1 MPVTLIGNYLEKL
14 MGFLK
19 RVNEWLSDVFLW
31 IGGIALVVMTAV
43 SCLNMG
49 LRMMG
54 FPMAGI
60 YDLVCYLGA
69 LVAALPL
76 AYTQLKKGH
85 VAVDIV
91 SLLLPATV
99 RRIGIGISYILGMV
113 FFGAAAWKVGSLA
126 GILRVSGEVSETL
139 KMPFWPFTYAVAA
152 SCALMVFCL
161 LLDVLTMFES
171 PQGGEK

>member
-1 MPVTLIGNYLEKL
+1 
-14 MGFLK
+14 MGLLK
-19 RVNEWLSDVFLW
+19 RINEWLSDVFLW

-43 SCLNMG
+43 SCINMG

-54 FPMAGI
+54 APIAGI

-85 VAVDIV
+85 IAVDIV
-91 SLLLPATV
+91 SLLLPVKV
-99 RRIGIGISYILGMV
+99 RKAGIGISYVLGMV
-113 FFGAAAWKVGSLA
+113 FFGAAAWKITSL
-126 GILRVSGEVSETL
+126 GNILRQAGEVSETL

-161 LLDVLTMFES
+161 LLDVLEMFGS
-171 PQGGEK
+171 PAGGEK

>member
-1 MPVTLIGNYLEKL
+1 

-19 RVNEWLSDVFLW
+19 EINEWVSNVFVW
-31 IGGIALVVMTAV
+31 IGGIALILMTAI

-91 SLLLPATV
+91 TLLLPVQV
-99 RRIGIGISYILGMV
+99 RRIGIGISYVLGMM
-113 FFGAAAWKVGSLA
+113 FFGAAAWKISSLA
-126 GILRVSGEVSETL
+126 ETLRQSGELSETL

-161 LLDVLTMFES
+161 LLDVLEMFES
-171 PQGGEK
+171 PAGGEK